1 MIRNFVFVERNVYI
15 IICITI
21 TMAKQIFIS
30 DEAYK
35 ILLAHKGEHDSFSR
49 VILKKFKS
57 GNVKEILKVVGKYKI
72 DNSYLKDVRKK
83 WKEWEKRYV

>member
-1 MIRNFVFVERNVYI
+1 
-15 IICITI
+15 
-21 TMAKQIFIS
+21 MAKQIFIS

-57 GNVKEILKVVGKYKI
+57 GNVKEIIERIKKNPLKK
-72 DNSYLKDVRKK
+72 SYFLDKKLLKKGWNQWKK
-83 WKEWEKRYV
+83 MLIK